1 MLTYTRASKSV
12 LVSCV
17 ALLAATAAVAQEARR
32 RFDHLCLMRQQ
43 KFDRILP
50 EVMRENHID
59 MWIVAERE
67 GHYDPMVDQLGPG
80 YANEIGYYIFTDRG
94 TGRIER
100 ATLNLVD
107 ADSDPDSDCKTYD
120 IDATGTDLKKFVA
133 ERNPKRIGIDIATEI
148 GTADGLSYSL
158 HEDLVRKLGPELA
171 ARLVSAEKLVSDFRS
186 RHVEA
191 ELVAFATA
199 GEYSRLFAER
209 ALSNE
214 VITPGKTSLNDVA
227 WWMRERLF
235 DNHLESSFG
244 TPSVY
249 VLGPDRGHPVSNDH
263 IIQPGELLA
272 IDWGV
277 KYQGMYT
284 DMKRLAYV
292 LKPGEAVPP
301 PGVQHAFDKA
311 MAVRD
316 MIYRTVKPG
325 ITAGEALR
333 TLNDKVRAMPGYFV
347 DAKWPGY
354 TPQGRAGLN
363 PDPRC
368 DRHLHRESLHG
379 GLWPRFRTV
388 DGGFQPAAHDLPVA
402 PDQSVLGRVLL
413 LHRDTGV
420 GQPQGDHSPRGR
432 RGTHGARTRM
442 GLSAE
447 LSHPADSLTGHR
459 IPC

>member
-1 MLTYTRASKSV
+1 MMKPQQV
-12 LVSCV
+12 
-17 ALLAATAAVAQEARR
+17 LLAALALSVLLDGVAGAQEARR

-80 YANEIGYYIFTDRG
+80 YANVIGYYIFTDRG

-100 ATLNLVD
+100 ATINLVD
-107 ADSDPDSDCKTYD
+107 SDSDPDSDCKTYD
-120 IDATGTDLKKFVA
+120 IDATGTDLEKFVA

-158 HEDLVRKLGPELA
+158 HEELVRKLGPELA

-191 ELVAFATA
+191 ELAAFATA
-199 GEYSRLFAER
+199 GDYSRLIAER

-214 VITPGKTSLNDVA
+214 VITPGKTSLDDVA
-227 WWMRERLF
+227 WWMRERLL

-249 VLGPDRGHPVSNDH
+249 VVGPDRGHPVSNGH

-292 LKPGEAVPP
+292 LKPGEAAPP
-301 PGVQHAFDKA
+301 PGVQHAFDRA

-325 ITAGEALR
+325 ITAGEALH

-347 DAKWPGY
+347 DAKWPTY
-354 TPQGRAGLN
+354 TPQGRAGLSTDPSVTDIFIGSHSTGDFGHGSGPSMADFN
-363 PDPRC
+363 PLRMTYLLRPTNLFSVEFFSFTVIPEWGSDKVTMPLEDDAVLTER
-368 DRHLHRESLHG
+368 
-379 GLWPRFRTV
+379 GLEWVYP
-388 DGGFQPAAHDLPVA
+388 PNSHI
-402 PDQSVLGRVLL
+402 LL
-413 LHRDTGV
+413 IH
-420 GQPQGDHSPRGR
+420 
-432 RGTHGARTRM
+432 
-442 GLSAE
+442 
-447 LSHPADSLTGHR
+447 
-459 IPC
+459 

>member
-1 MLTYTRASKSV
+1 MRPRQI
-12 LVSCV
+12 
-17 ALLAATAAVAQEARR
+17 LLAALALSVLLNGAAGAQEARR

-80 YANEIGYYIFTDRG
+80 YANVIGYYIFTDRG

-133 ERNPKRIGIDIATEI
+133 ERNPKRIGVDIATEI

-158 HEDLVRKLGPELA
+158 HEDLVRQLGPELA
-171 ARLVSAEKLVSDFRS
+171 TRLVSAEKLVSDFRS

-199 GEYSRLFAER
+199 GEYSRLIAER

-214 VITPGKTSLNDVA
+214 VITPGKTSLDDVA
-227 WWMRERLF
+227 WWMRERLL

-249 VLGPDRGHPVSNDH
+249 VLGPDRGHPVSNNH

-292 LKPGEAVPP
+292 LKPGEAALP
-301 PGVQHAFDKA
+301 PGVQHAID
-311 MAVRD
+311 
-316 MIYRTVKPG
+316 
-325 ITAGEALR
+325 
-333 TLNDKVRAMPGYFV
+333 RAMEV
-347 DAKWPGY
+347 
-354 TPQGRAGLN
+354 
-363 PDPRC
+363 
-368 DRHLHRESLHG
+368 
-379 GLWPRFRTV
+379 
-388 DGGFQPAAHDLPVA
+388 
-402 PDQSVLGRVLL
+402 
-413 LHRDTGV
+413 
-420 GQPQGDHSPRGR
+420 
-432 RGTHGARTRM
+432 RGTIYGTV
-442 GLSAE
+442 
-447 LSHPADSLTGHR
+447 
-459 IPC
+459 